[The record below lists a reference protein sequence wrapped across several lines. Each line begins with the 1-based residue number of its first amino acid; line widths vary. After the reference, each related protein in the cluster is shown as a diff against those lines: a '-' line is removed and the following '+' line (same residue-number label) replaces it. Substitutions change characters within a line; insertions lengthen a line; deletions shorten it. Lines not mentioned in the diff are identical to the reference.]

1 MIKTIFSF
9 NVQSSEFLLIVIT
22 TSFLLKLYLIK
33 LLIRSGLKKLT
44 ITHSWLLLV
53 GTLVGT
59 FFGDLAW
66 LIKLSR
72 EMELISISY
81 TTLVFFIRIS
91 WGFLILQYQSLALF
105 LEFLTAK
112 KCYLNM
118 RHKTSL
124 LISSFIS
131 AYFFYTAFFD
141 TALTNMITRT
151 VALQQ
156 SLLSPDI
163 SFEIKMMNV
172 IIYYSLFGLMIPSII
187 NTLRKNRLIELPVI
201 IMHQLSILLKYLIGS
216 YLLVELLQAANF
228 IFSCQTSYIYSV
240 VSISTIILSC
250 AIYYSIT
257 RVLGIRFFNSHN
269 HVQSK
274 PNIEIIHD
282 FKNVLKQFCHVTNI
296 QEISQVTQIF
306 FKDIFDIPFRKT
318 KCYLRTINNHDQE
331 SIISEEKKVRMIVE
345 SFLTNH
351 TATIARLIFEEKI
364 LVYDELDFNNFYQTT
379 DETSILLSFLKS
391 INADIFLPI
400 YEKKNIIA
408 YIIIDRQPRKKNLY
422 GHIEQDEM
430 VIFAGY
436 LANIINLL
444 QHKNLPSLIQQE
456 KELRN
461 ELYQREQEIKQY
473 KESIQSF
480 MHNSMNQIGII
491 FFKNRRFSF
500 GNQAAR
506 ELISINLNT
515 QSGHYLTKTCYN
527 IVHQVMQYKSAQSAI
542 TTDEKGEKLALSAV
556 PNLEQN
562 NIILIV
568 HRPEIN
574 DILTKRINMLKD
586 PSHWEYLLYLETTK
600 AGHLI
605 NHMIPSDSEQLLNF
619 KISLLQHALSS
630 KPVILNLSK
639 PDLLPMV
646 ELLHHLS
653 HRNTLQVV
661 SLDRPHDG
669 HNLGIKLFGTQH
681 DKIEQSLFKK
691 CEQNGT
697 LFIDNVH
704 FLSLEIQDRLADY
717 ITYGHYS
724 LLNSEQQIKG
734 NIRLIFSV
742 DTHISQLVTDN
753 LFSKNLYHTVANNII
768 EMPSLQT
775 LPERDLYDLIDGLTQ
790 QAIKSADFKMMLTLN
805 EHERTK
811 IIHNRPTSLQHL
823 RTVIEQSLVKKSKK
837 NNLYQDIHFDPAY
850 HIIDPALAEAVRLGK
865 HALRDEH
872 LMELLWNKFQNQ
884 NKIAAFLGVNRS
896 SVNRRCK
903 QFNLQPDNYTDI
915 QKVDTLHEHRTV

>member
-1 MIKTIFSF
+1 MPKTIFSF
-9 NVQSSEFLLIVIT
+9 NLQSSELLLIIIT
-22 TSFLLKLYLIK
+22 TSFLLKLYLIR

-44 ITHSWLLLV
+44 IKHSWLLLV
-53 GTLVGT
+53 GTLIGT

-66 LIKLSR
+66 IIKLSR
-72 EMELISISY
+72 EMDVITFPY

-112 KCYLNM
+112 KCHLNL
-118 RHKTSL
+118 RHKICVLT
-124 LISSFIS
+124 SSFI
-131 AYFFYTAFFD
+131 AVYFFYIAFFD
-141 TALTNMITRT
+141 TTLTNMLTRT

-156 SLLSPDI
+156 SLLSSDI

-187 NTLRKNRLIELPVI
+187 STLRKNRLIELPVI
-201 IMHQLSILLKYLIGS
+201 IIHQLSILLKYLIGS

-228 IFSCQTSYIYSV
+228 LFVCQASYIYSI

-318 KCYLRTINNHDQE
+318 KCYLRTVNTHDQE
-331 SIISEEKKVRMIVE
+331 SMVSEEKKIRMIVE
-345 SFLTNH
+345 SFLAHH
-351 TATIARLIFEEKI
+351 TASIHQHLFEEKI

-379 DETSILLSFLKS
+379 DETILLLSFLKN

-444 QHKNLPSLIQQE
+444 QHKSLPSLIQQE
-456 KELRN
+456 KELKD

-480 MHNSMNQIGII
+480 THNSMSQIGII

-515 QSGHYLTKTCYN
+515 QNGHYLTKTCYN
-527 IVHQVMQYKSAQSAI
+527 IVHQVMQYKSAQSTI
-542 TTDEKGEKLALSAV
+542 IVDEKGEKLALSAV

-574 DILTKRINMLKD
+574 DILAKRINMLKD
-586 PSHWEYLLYLETTK
+586 PSHWYYLLYLETTK
-600 AGHLI
+600 AGNLI
-605 NHMIPSDSEQLLNF
+605 NQVIPSDGELLLNF

-630 KPVILNLSK
+630 KPVVLNLPK
-639 PDLLPMV
+639 PDILPMV
-646 ELLHHLS
+646 ELFHHLS
-653 HRNTLQVV
+653 CRNNLQVV
-661 SLDRPHDG
+661 SLEKPHDG
-669 HNLGIKLFGTQH
+669 HHLGLKLFGTHH
-681 DKIEQSLFKK
+681 DQMEQSLFKK

-697 LFIDNVH
+697 LFIENVH
-704 FLSLEIQDRLADY
+704 FLPLEIQDRLAEY

-724 LLNSEQQIKG
+724 SLNSEQQIKG

-742 DTHISQLVTDN
+742 DTHITQLVAEN
-753 LFSKNLYHTVANNII
+753 ILSNRLYHAIANNII
-768 EMPSLQT
+768 QMPSLQT
-775 LPERDLYDLIDGLTQ
+775 LPEKDLYDLIDGLTQ
-790 QAIKSADFKMMLTLN
+790 QAIKTADFKMMLTLN
-805 EHERTK
+805 EHEQAK
-811 IIHNRPTSLQHL
+811 IVHNRPTSLQHL
-823 RTVIEQSLVKKSKK
+823 RRVIEQSLVKKSKK

-850 HIIDPALAEAVRLGK
+850 HIVDPELAEAARLGK

-872 LMELLWNKFQNQ
+872 VMELLWNKFQNQ

-903 QFNLQPDNYTDI
+903 QFNLQIDN
-915 QKVDTLHEHRTV
+915 

>member
-1 MIKTIFSF
+1 MIKTILSF
-9 NVQSSEFLLIVIT
+9 NVQSSEFLLTVIA
-22 TSFLLKLYLIK
+22 TSFVLKLYLIK
-33 LLIRSGLKKLT
+33 LLIRSGLKRLT
-44 ITHSWLLLV
+44 IKHSWLLLV
-53 GTLVGT
+53 STLVGT

-66 LIKLSR
+66 IIKLTR
-72 EMELISISY
+72 EIELISISY

-112 KCYLNM
+112 KCSLNI

-124 LISSFIS
+124 LMSSFIA
-131 AYFFYTAFFD
+131 AYFFYIAFFD
-141 TALTNMITRT
+141 AALTNMITRT

-187 NTLRKNRLIELPVI
+187 STLRKNRLIELPVI

-331 SIISEEKKVRMIVE
+331 LIAPEEQKIKITVE
-345 SFLTNH
+345 SFLAH
-351 TATIARLIFEEKI
+351 HLAAIGKLIFEEKI

-379 DETSILLSFLKS
+379 DETSALLHFLKS

-408 YIIIDRQPRKKNLY
+408 YIIIERQPKKKNLY

-456 KELRN
+456 KELRD
-461 ELYQREQEIKQY
+461 ELYQKEQEIRQY

-480 MHNSMNQIGII
+480 IHNGTNQIGII

-506 ELISINLNT
+506 ELIPINLNT

-527 IVHQVMQYKSAQSAI
+527 IVHQVMQYKSAQSTIAVN
-542 TTDEKGEKLALSAV
+542 EKGEKLALSAV

-562 NIILIV
+562 NIILIL
-568 HRPEIN
+568 HRPDIN

-586 PSHWEYLLYLETTK
+586 PSHWQYLLYLETTK

-605 NHMIPSDSEQLLNF
+605 NQIIPSDSELLLNF
-619 KISLLQHALSS
+619 KMLLLQKALNS
-630 KPVILNLSK
+630 KPVIFNLTR
-639 PDLLPMV
+639 PDILPMV
-646 ELLHHLS
+646 ELLHYIGD
-653 HRNTLQVV
+653 RNNLQMI
-661 SLDRPHDG
+661 SLDSPLDG
-669 HNLGIKLFGTQH
+669 KNLGSQLFGTQH
-681 DKIEQSLFKK
+681 EKIEQSLSKK
-691 CEQNGT
+691 YEQNST
-697 LFIDNVH
+697 LFIENVH
-704 FLSLEIQDRLADY
+704 FLPLEIQDRLAEY
-717 ITYGHYS
+717 IIYGHNS
-724 LLNSEQQIKG
+724 LLNNKQLTQG
-734 NIRLIFSV
+734 NIKLIFSV
-742 DTHISQLVTDN
+742 DKELPQLITDN
-753 LFSKNLYHTVANNII
+753 LFSKKLYLTIADSII
-768 EMPSLQT
+768 QMPSLQT
-775 LPERDLYDLIDGLTQ
+775 LPEKDLSDLIDGFTQ
-790 QAIKSADFKMMLTLN
+790 QAIKTADFKMMLTLN
-805 EHERTK
+805 EHERAK
-811 IIHNRPTSLQHL
+811 IIHNRPKSLHDL
-823 RTVIEQSLVKKSKK
+823 CALIKQSLVKKSKK

-850 HIIDPALAEAVRLGK
+850 HIIDPALAEAARLGK

-903 QFNLQPDNYTDI
+903 QFNLQSDTYTDI
-915 QKVDTLHEHRTV
+915 QKVDTLHEHRTI

>member
-9 NVQSSEFLLIVIT
+9 SIQSSEFLLIIIA

-44 ITHSWLLLV
+44 IKHSWLLLV
-53 GTLVGT
+53 GTLIGT

-72 EMELISISY
+72 EIDLLTISY
-81 TTLVFFIRIS
+81 ATLVFFIRIS

-112 KCYLNM
+112 KCHLNI
-118 RHKTSL
+118 RHKICV
-124 LISSFIS
+124 LISSS
-131 AYFFYTAFFD
+131 TAAYFFYTALFD
-141 TALTNMITRT
+141 TTLTNMTTRT
-151 VALQQ
+151 SALQQ
-156 SLLSPDI
+156 SLLSSDI
-163 SFEIKMMNV
+163 SFEVKMMNV

-187 NTLRKNRLIELPVI
+187 STLRKNRLIELPVI
-201 IMHQLSILLKYLIGS
+201 IIHQLSILLKYLIGS

-257 RVLGIRFFNSHN
+257 RVLGIRFSNSHN

-282 FKNVLKQFCHVTNI
+282 FKNVLKQFCHVANI

-306 FKDIFDIPFRKT
+306 FKDIFNIPFRKT
-318 KCYLRTINNHDQE
+318 KCYLRASSLDEQE
-331 SIISEEKKVRMIVE
+331 LIQPEEQKIRITVE
-345 SFLTNH
+345 SFLSNN
-351 TATIARLIFEEKI
+351 TAAICQLMFEEKI

-408 YIIIDRQPRKKNLY
+408 YIIIDRQPRKKHLY

-456 KELRN
+456 KMLRD
-461 ELYQREQEIKQY
+461 ELYQKEQAIKQY

-480 MHNSMNQIGII
+480 MHNGTNHIGII
-491 FFKNRRFSF
+491 FFRNRRFSF

-506 ELISINLNT
+506 ELITINLNT
-515 QSGHYLTKTCYN
+515 QSGHYFTKACYN
-527 IVHQVMQYKSAQSAI
+527 IVHQVMHYKSVQSTI
-542 TTDEKGEKLALSAV
+542 TVDEKGEKIALSAV

-574 DILTKRINMLKD
+574 DILTKRINMLQE
-586 PSHWEYLLYLETTK
+586 PSYWNYLLYLETTK

-605 NHMIPSDSEQLLNF
+605 NQLIPSDGELLLNF
-619 KISLLQHALSS
+619 KISLLQQALSS
-630 KPVILNLSK
+630 KPVILNLPK
-639 PDLLPMV
+639 PDILPTV
-646 ELLHHLS
+646 ELLHHIS
-653 HRNTLQVV
+653 DRNNLQVI
-661 SLDRPHDG
+661 SLNNAHDG
-669 HNLGIKLFGTQH
+669 HNVGLKLFWTHQ
-681 DKIEQSLFKK
+681 DQIEQSLLKK
-691 CEQNGT
+691 CEEDGT
-697 LFIDNVH
+697 LFIENVQ
-704 FLSLEIQDRLADY
+704 FLPLEIQDRLAEY
-717 ITYGHYS
+717 ITYGYDS
-724 LLNSEQQIKG
+724 LFNNEQQVKG
-734 NIRLIFSV
+734 NIRFIFSV
-742 DTHISQLVTDN
+742 DTHISQLVAEN
-753 LFSKNLYHTVANNII
+753 FFSKKLYHTIADNII
-768 EMPSLQT
+768 QMPSLQT
-775 LPERDLYDLIDGLTQ
+775 VPEKDFYDLINGLTQ
-790 QAIKSADFKMMLTLN
+790 QAIKTTDFKTMLVLN
-805 EHERTK
+805 EHEQAK
-811 IIHNRPTSLQHL
+811 IVHNRPTSLQHL
-823 RTVIEQSLVKKSKK
+823 RTVIKQSLVKKSKK
-837 NNLYQDIHFDPAY
+837 NNIYQDIHFDPAY
-850 HIIDPALAEAVRLGK
+850 HIIDPELADAARLGK

-872 LMELLWNKFQNQ
+872 VMELLWNKFQNQ

-903 QFNLQPDNYTDI
+903 QFNLQIDNYTDM
-915 QKVDTLHEHRTV
+915 KRVTH